1 MSQRPRLAGDGR
13 LRKPEKVALF
23 WNDFL
28 RGRLSGTTVDPFDWT
43 EDRLLLA
50 ESFTRLD
57 LDDRAVAKRW
67 FTHHGVVDRAGFVG
81 PPSEVPYH
89 GLHDWLED
97 RDSGVVVDHRRD
109 IEIEQLNIRWH
120 LATLARLSEHR
131 SDRAWDP
138 EWGRLIVDG
147 QEGDLVVGGPH
158 AGSRLTL
165 PTTIDVLRREFADDP
180 ERQRQAEE
188 AERLRAETGDWA
200 IVEVGEFL
208 WYDSWER
215 DGPGPDGPLPSEP
228 EDKARILGTTWD
240 LTVALER
247 LLIVPYVNR
256 AVERRFTV
264 LFEPEDV
271 GGERRPV
278 LVPREERVWQSIL
291 AGERPSGSGTPW
303 HGWTGSSRCSSRRP
317 TAAAGRCHSPM
328 SWSPPCVP
336 IGRASGWSGWWQ
348 APAGRTP
355 GTSSP
360 LPSARPSRR
369 RASPGHSRWRW
380 SGRDWRTSASTTC
393 GTPPRRSCWRRASPW
408 RTSRTCSGTAPS
420 C

>member
-81 PPSEVPYH
+81 PPSEVLYH

-97 RDSGVVVDHRRD
+97 RDSGVVADHRRD

-138 EWGRLIVDG
+138 EWGLLIVDG

-215 DGPGPDGPLPSEP
+215 DAPGPDGPLPSEP

-291 AGERPSGSGTPW
+291 APIYLQLFESLRRITEGEPGAATCRECGQPFVVLDARRRFFCNAREQFRYSKREQRRRSATAEDSITVTDSVTVEIIRGGERP
-303 HGWTGSSRCSSRRP
+303 
-317 TAAAGRCHSPM
+317 
-328 SWSPPCVP
+328 
-336 IGRASGWSGWWQ
+336 
-348 APAGRTP
+348 
-355 GTSSP
+355 
-360 LPSARPSRR
+360 
-369 RASPGHSRWRW
+369 
-380 SGRDWRTSASTTC
+380 
-393 GTPPRRSCWRRASPW
+393 
-408 RTSRTCSGTAPS
+408 
-420 C
+420 